1 MKYRIFS
8 LLLMY
13 LSLSNFTYASEYDC
27 QKFIQLSSECAQ
39 CTQNKNCNSY
49 HATMCP
55 TIPKLQNKC
64 QKFLE
69 KQNKKNLEEKYQ
81 GTLKEDNS
89 PYPLQKNK
97 NNGLTGNNLNKVI
110 PDRPLPAPGMDNKV
124 PDTSKDLTAPPNNF
138 IMRSWY

>member
-1 MKYRIFS
+1 
-8 LLLMY
+8 
-13 LSLSNFTYASEYDC
+13 
-27 QKFIQLSSECAQ
+27 
-39 CTQNKNCNSY
+39 
-49 HATMCP
+49 MCP

-97 NNGLTGNNLNKVI
+97 NNGLTGNKLNKVI